1 MKKTEFNNLGL
12 TLYQETLDNGL
23 NIFIVP
29 MENVNNKYVTFTTK
43 YGSTINEFIPLGE
56 KDYIK
61 VPNGIAHFLEHKMFE
76 QEDGLDPFSFY
87 NKNGAD
93 INAYTSFYGTTYHF
107 SGVSNFKENLNY
119 LLDFVQNLY
128 LTDENVEQEKGIII
142 EEIKMH
148 KDNPY
153 RMGEIKLISNSFNK
167 NPIKIPIIGTE
178 ETVSSITKE
187 ELRTC
192 YETFYN
198 PSNMFLVITG
208 NIDPYET
215 INMIKEN
222 QANKTFKTGDIVT
235 LSYDEE
241 DSVSLK
247 EEIIHME
254 VTVPK
259 IFIGY
264 KINYEKLLKKYSKI
278 DLFRYLNVYMNI
290 KFDATSNINQELLN
304 KGIINFDIETDKINT
319 DKHILFMVIADTEKY
334 DEFYDAINNEINN
347 KTISEIDFIRKKR
360 SYLSSNIYMSDNIFK
375 MNDKIS
381 SCFLANN
388 HVVTDYYKV
397 YNELN
402 IDDLNEIIDNIDFT
416 NVSRL
421 IIK

>member
-178 ETVSSITKE
+178 ETVSSITKG

-247 EEIIHME
+247 EEIVHME

-264 KINYEKLLKKYSKI
+264 KVNYEKLLKKYSKI
-278 DLFRYLNVYMNI
+278 DLFRYLNIYMNI

-319 DKHILFMVIADTEKY
+319 YKHILFMVIADTEKY

>member
-29 MENVNNKYVTFTTK
+29 MENVNNKYITFTTK

-247 EEIIHME
+247 EEIVHME

-264 KINYEKLLKKYSKI
+264 KVNYEKLLKKYSKI
-278 DLFRYLNVYMNI
+278 DLFRYLNIYMNI

-304 KGIINFDIETDKINT
+304 KGIINFDIEIDKINT

>member
-247 EEIIHME
+247 EEIVHME

-264 KINYEKLLKKYSKI
+264 KVNYEKLLKKYSKI
-278 DLFRYLNVYMNI
+278 DLFRYLNIYMNI

-347 KTISEIDFIRKKR
+347 KIISEIDFIRKKR

-375 MNDKIS
+375 LNDKIS